1 MELLIAAL
9 VAMQIFSG
17 PAAGTFITT
26 ADKDSIIRTDTR
38 TGKMERCSVVGNVVT
53 CSALTASAK

>member
-1 MELLIAAL
+1 MELLLAAL
-9 VAMQIFSG
+9 VAMQLFSG

-38 TGKMERCSVVGNVVT
+38 TGKMERCSVAGNVVT
-53 CSALTASAK
+53 CVQMVATK

>member
-9 VAMQIFSG
+9 VASQIFAG

-38 TGKMERCSVVGNVVT
+38 TGHMERCSVSGNVVT
-53 CSALTASAK
+53 CSALVATK